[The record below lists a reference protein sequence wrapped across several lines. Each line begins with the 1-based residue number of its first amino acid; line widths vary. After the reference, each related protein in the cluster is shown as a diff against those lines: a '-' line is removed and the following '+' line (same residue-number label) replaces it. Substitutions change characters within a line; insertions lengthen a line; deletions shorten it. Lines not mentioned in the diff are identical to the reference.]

1 MDILIARITFT
12 NGNREEVDVR
22 ITQDYATGKLFCDC
36 EELQEEFES
45 IPAMGTI
52 AAINYVRDEVAYW
65 NDCNVTWLADVQDY
79 E

>member
-1 MDILIARITFT
+1 MDILIARMTFV
-12 NGNREEVDVR
+12 NGDRDEIDVK
-22 ITQDYATGKLFCDC
+22 ITQDYATGKLSCDC

-45 IPAMGTI
+45 IPGMGTV
-52 AAINYVRDEVAYW
+52 AAINYVRDEIAYW